1 MAGSRERA
9 GRQQQ
14 GHGRDGQPDL
24 LGENPAEQN
33 RISMLEK
40 KFDGAVHGWA
50 AAVSDYFERKGAV
63 CPHWPV
69 ITNSER
75 GLRVLGA
82 TSRSFKAWGR
92 DSGSPG

>member
-1 MAGSRERA
+1 MAGASERS

-14 GHGRDGQPDL
+14 RHGRKRQPDL
-24 LGENPAEQN
+24 LGEDPAEQD

-50 AAVSDYFERKGAV
+50 AAAVSYYFERKGAV

-82 TSRSFKAWGR
+82 TSRSFKA
-92 DSGSPG
+92 